1 VAASVGLLLVNIGI
15 ELYLPQIPGDAITAL
30 GQSEPPVGFS
40 LARAVVLL
48 MGLVT
53 LRAVIGLFLG
63 PLRNRTAQRTLGDIR
78 SAVYDA
84 LQRRTFS
91 WHDNARTGELIS
103 RASTDVGR
111 LQEFIF
117 VCLLFSVD
125 VAAGVLGTV
134 VLVFALSPLL
144 GWLTLAALLPTIGAM
159 GFFAVRLQPRWRR
172 VHDRHGAMSTV
183 IQENIAGVRVVKAF
197 AREAAQV
204 ARFRNRRDDYLRELL
219 DAVNYWAA
227 RVPFAQFVFGLGV
240 PLILWAGGRQVI
252 AGELPLGDLA
262 KALFYLIAL
271 GGRIGVIGQVTN
283 IVQNASSAAQRI
295 HEILQP
301 AAAGTASGGVGVPPA
316 EPGVPAGFLGHP
328 TLVRAGKVK
337 SDAPGRSVH
346 EVPGETPGTPR
357 GTHGLPGGS
366 HASCV
371 QNPGS
376 SSSES
381 PAAASTG
388 SIRFETVSFRH
399 ARVPSLDLRTEGPA
413 APAPTPEPAPGT
425 RAWALEGISFEI
437 RPGETVAVVGPT
449 GAGKSTL
456 LALVPRFYDPDAGVV
471 RVDGLD
477 VRIMDRQNLRR
488 RMAIVFQETFLFS
501 ASVADNIA
509 FGRPNA
515 GREAIVR
522 TAGGARADECISEL
536 AQGYDTSVGE
546 RGVSLSGGQRQ
557 RLALARALL
566 MDPAILLLDDVT
578 SAVDPTTE
586 RELRETLAVLMRGR
600 TTLVVSQRL
609 ATVRRADRV
618 LVLDEGRLVD
628 QGTPAALLS
637 RDGRFLELFRSQLA
651 SGARTL

>member
-1 VAASVGLLLVNIGI
+1 LNRILPAPGISAARALCEIVRFLGRRPGAVAASVGLLLVNIGI

-30 GQSEPPVGFS
+30 GQPDPPPGFS
-40 LARAVVLL
+40 LGHAVMAL
-48 MGLVT
+48 MALVT

-63 PLRNRTAQRTLGDIR
+63 PLRNRTAQRALGDIR

-84 LQRRTFS
+84 LQRRAFS

-111 LQEFIF
+111 LQEFLF

-125 VAAGVLGTV
+125 VAAGVVGTV

-144 GWLTLAALLPTIGAM
+144 GLLTLLSLVPTVAAM

-197 AREAAQV
+197 AREASQV
-204 ARFRNRRDDYLRELL
+204 ARFRARRDDYLRELL

-301 AAAGTASGGVGVPPA
+301 
-316 EPGVPAGFLGHP
+316 
-328 TLVRAGKVK
+328 
-337 SDAPGRSVH
+337 
-346 EVPGETPGTPR
+346 PGTPR
-357 GTHGLPGGS
+357 ETRGQS
-366 HASCV
+366 
-371 QNPGS
+371 NP
-376 SSSES
+376 
-381 PAAASTG
+381 PATG
-388 SIRFETVSFRH
+388 SIRFESVFFRH
-399 ARVPSLDLRTEGPA
+399 PRTPSLDLRTE
-413 APAPTPEPAPGT
+413 EPAPRPAERAEGS
-425 RAWALEGISFEI
+425 RAWALEGLSLEI
-437 RPGETVAVVGPT
+437 QPGETVAVVGPT
-449 GAGKSTL
+449 GAGKSSL
-456 LALVPRFYDPDAGVV
+456 LALIPRFYDPDSGGV
-471 RVDGLD
+471 RVDGVE
-477 VRIMDRQNLRR
+477 VRDFERQALRR

-509 FGRPNA
+509 FGRPDA
-515 GREAIVR
+515 GRDAIVQ
-522 TAGGARADECISEL
+522 AAVAARADGFIREL
-536 AQGYDTSVGE
+536 AQGYDTVVGE

-566 MDPAILLLDDVT
+566 MDPQILLLDDVT
-578 SAVDPTTE
+578 SAVDPSTE
-586 RELRETLAVLMRGR
+586 REMREALTTWMRGR

-618 LVLDEGRLVD
+618 LVLEEGRLVD
-628 QGTPAALLS
+628 EGSPAALLA
-637 RDGRFLELFRSQLA
+637 REGPFLELFRSQLPA
-651 SGARTL
+651 VAPVS